1 MKDQVLSIEKMQK
14 LKELGIDI
22 SKASMVLIYY
32 DENGNEAGWDVEDHG
47 VDSPLFETYDSE
59 YECWN
64 SVRPEYMDAE
74 TGNYDNSYREDCGV
88 FTLQDVIELMPC
100 EFWAT
105 DGNPYKLEINNKHI
119 GYVNSMHDYK
129 EPLYYNWND
138 NLLENTYNMLV
149 WLAENK
155 YI

>member
-1 MKDQVLSIEKMQK
+1 
-14 LKELGIDI
+14 
-22 SKASMVLIYY
+22 MVLIYY
-32 DENGNEAGWDVEDHG
+32 DENGNEVGWDVENHG
-47 VDSPLFETYDSE
+47 VDSPLFETYDSG

-88 FTLQDVIELMPC
+88 FTLQDIIELMPDKVIKDDT
-100 EFWAT
+100 EFYLIIDKKCT
-105 DGNPYKLEINNKHI
+105 GYIDMKEEYLVHKSFNEILANC
-119 GYVNSMHDYK
+119 
-129 EPLYYNWND
+129 
-138 NLLENTYNMLV
+138 YNMLV

>member
-14 LKELGIDI
+14 LKQLGVDV

-32 DENGNEAGWDVEDHG
+32 DANGNEVGWDVENHG

-59 YECWN
+59 YEYWS
-64 SVRPEYMDAE
+64 SVRPEYLDAE
-74 TGNYDNSYREDCGV
+74 TGNYDHSYRADCGV
-88 FTLQDVIELMPC
+88 FTLQDMIELMPESITINGLQYYLLVC
-100 EFWAT
+100 ISLIEYSAE
-105 DGNPYKLEINNKHI
+105 DKNEVPIHYVSKANDILGNA
-119 GYVNSMHDYK
+119 
-129 EPLYYNWND
+129 
-138 NLLENTYNMLV
+138 YNMLV